1 MEVRQRKTRKIQKH
15 ISAMVTLCL
24 CASFLLFSYVSF
36 CMTEREQN
44 DRFWELYDQGYSAEE
59 AAQIV
64 AQENGYTIEG
74 QNRSSNKSS
83 LSGENADISAPS
95 QNLTHAHTWITTVT
109 KEATCTEQGEQ
120 TSTCSGCGETKVK
133 ATPKA
138 EHTYT
143 VASMPGTCLEAAK
156 DIYTCAVCGHSYT
169 EKGKK
174 GEHDYQLTN
183 AESGTCQTPAK
194 KTYTCSVCGNSYV
207 EEGELGEHD
216 YQLISESE
224 HDACT
229 ESGEA
234 IYSCSVCGDTYTET
248 VEPLGHEL
256 ETTKTVL
263 QEATC
268 TEDGKRAYLCSR
280 CGTEVDPEVIPAT
293 GHNPQYEVVKEA
305 GLFTQGDAQ
314 TLCTV
319 CGEVLSAEV
328 LPAVIPLWA
337 VIAGVVGVCA
347 VGGIIIVLVIKK
359 QK

>member
-1 MEVRQRKTRKIQKH
+1 MKMRVLKKRKWLLGVAVLLTFVSITWVSLSTSVNSLTR
-15 ISAMVTLCL
+15 
-24 CASFLLFSYVSF
+24 
-36 CMTEREQN
+36 EEN
-44 DRFWELYDQGYSAEE
+44 DRFCELMDQGYSPEE
-59 AAQIV
+59 ANEIV
-64 AQENGYTIEG
+64 
-74 QNRSSNKSS
+74 NREFNIHIDSNDGNSSSTTN
-83 LSGENADISAPS
+83 IPSAP
-95 QNLTHAHTWITTVT
+95 THTHTWITTVT

-156 DIYTCAVCGHSYT
+156 EVYTCAVCGHSYT

-183 AESGTCQTPAK
+183 AEPGTCQTPAK
-194 KTYTCSVCGNSYV
+194 KTYTCSVCGDSYV
-207 EEGELGEHD
+207 EEGDLGEHD

-229 ESGEA
+229 ESGEVV
-234 IYSCSVCGDTYTET
+234 YTCSVCGDTYTKT

-263 QEATC
+263 QKATC
-268 TEDGKRAYLCSR
+268 TEDGKKAYLCSR
-280 CGTEVDPEVIPAT
+280 CGAEVDPEVIPAT
-293 GHNPQYEVVKEA
+293 EHNPQYEVVKEA
-305 GLFTQGDAQ
+305 GLFTKGETQ

-328 LPAVIPLWA
+328 LPAVIPLWV
-337 VIAGVVGVCA
+337 VIAGIIGVCA
-347 VGGIIIVLVIKK
+347 VGGIIAVLIMKRKK
-359 QK
+359 

>member
-1 MEVRQRKTRKIQKH
+1 MKMRVLKKRKWLLGVAVLLTFASVTWILLSTSVNSLTREEN
-15 ISAMVTLCL
+15 
-24 CASFLLFSYVSF
+24 
-36 CMTEREQN
+36 ERMN
-44 DRFWELYDQGYSAEE
+44 ELYKQGYSMEE
-59 AAQIV
+59 IDRIITEEFYSGAK
-64 AQENGYTIEG
+64 N
-74 QNRSSNKSS
+74 NSSS
-83 LSGENADISAPS
+83 LPEGDQSTISTDPVITP
-95 QNLTHAHTWITTVT
+95 THTHTWVTTVT

-133 ATPKA
+133 TTPKA

-143 VASMPGTCLEAAK
+143 VASTPGTCLEAAK
-156 DIYTCAVCGHSYT
+156 EVYTCAVCGHSYT

-183 AESGTCQTPAK
+183 AESGTCQAPAK
-194 KTYTCSVCGNSYV
+194 KTYTCSVCGDSYV

-280 CGTEVDPEVIPAT
+280 CGAEVDPEVIPAT
-293 GHNPQYEVVKEA
+293 GHNPQYKVVKEA
-305 GLFTQGDAQ
+305 GLFTKGETQ

-337 VIAGVVGVCA
+337 VIAGVVGGCVVA
-347 VGGIIIVLVIKK
+347 GIIIVLAIKK
-359 QK
+359 KK

>member
-1 MEVRQRKTRKIQKH
+1 MKMRVLKKRKGLLGIVAILVLVFWSSFNLRSAFSWSEEENAQMNELRK
-15 ISAMVTLCL
+15 
-24 CASFLLFSYVSF
+24 
-36 CMTEREQN
+36 
-44 DRFWELYDQGYSAEE
+44 QGYSNQE
-59 AAQIV
+59 IV
-64 AQENGYTIEG
+64 EIIGQEFGTTVNSDTV
-74 QNRSSNKSS
+74 S
-83 LSGENADISAPS
+83 LPPNENAPS
-95 QNLTHAHTWITTVT
+95 THTHTWVTTVT

-120 TSTCSGCGETKVK
+120 TSTCSECGETKVK

-143 VASMPGTCLEAAK
+143 VASTPGTCLEAAK
-156 DIYTCAVCGHSYT
+156 EVYTCAVCGHSYT

-174 GEHDYQLTN
+174 GEHDYQLTH
-183 AESGTCQTPAK
+183 AESGTCQTPTK
-194 KTYTCSVCGNSYV
+194 KTYTCSVCGDSYV

-216 YQLISESE
+216 YQLISESV

-229 ESGEA
+229 ESGEVV
-234 IYSCSVCGDTYTET
+234 YTCSVCGDTYTET

-256 ETTKTVL
+256 ETTKTML
-263 QEATC
+263 QKATC
-268 TEDGKRAYLCSR
+268 TEDGRRAYLCSR
-280 CGTEVDPEVIPAT
+280 CGAEVDPEVIPAT
-293 GHNPQYEVVKEA
+293 GHNPQYEVIKEA
-305 GLFTQGDAQ
+305 GLFTKGDAH

-328 LPAVIPLWA
+328 LPGVIPLWA

>member
-1 MEVRQRKTRKIQKH
+1 MKMRVLKKRKWLLGVAVLLIFVSVTWVSLSTSVNSLTREEN
-15 ISAMVTLCL
+15 
-24 CASFLLFSYVSF
+24 
-36 CMTEREQN
+36 ERAN
-44 DRFWELYDQGYSAEE
+44 ELADQGYSNDEIM
-59 AAQIV
+59 QIMHDEFGWQV
-64 AQENGYTIEG
+64 TGGSTTSNTQSDP
-74 QNRSSNKSS
+74 SS
-83 LSGENADISAPS
+83 P
-95 QNLTHAHTWITTVT
+95 THTHTWITTVT

-120 TSTCSGCGETKVK
+120 TSTCSGCRETKVK

-143 VASMPGTCLEAAK
+143 VASTPGTCLEAAK
-156 DIYTCAVCGHSYT
+156 EVYTCAVCGHSYT

-183 AESGTCQTPAK
+183 AEPGTCQTPAK
-194 KTYTCSVCGNSYV
+194 KTYTCSVCGDSYV

-216 YQLISESE
+216 YRLISESK

-229 ESGEA
+229 ESGEV
-234 IYSCSVCGDTYTET
+234 IYTCSVCGDTYTET

-268 TEDGKRAYLCSR
+268 TEDGKKAYLCSR
-280 CGTEVDPEVIPAT
+280 CGAEVDPEVIPAT
-293 GHNPQYEVVKEA
+293 GHNPQYKVVKEA
-305 GLFTQGDAQ
+305 GLFTKGDAQ

-328 LPAVIPLWA
+328 LPGVIPLWA

>member
-1 MEVRQRKTRKIQKH
+1 MKMRVLKKRKWLLGVAVLLTFVSVTWVSLSTSVNSLTREENEYFEQ
-15 ISAMVTLCL
+15 
-24 CASFLLFSYVSF
+24 LL
-36 CMTEREQN
+36 E
-44 DRFWELYDQGYSAEE
+44 QGYTPEE
-59 AAQIV
+59 AFQMSYDKFG
-64 AQENGYTIEG
+64 GYNPST
-74 QNRSSNKSS
+74 SSNNDY
-83 LSGENADISAPS
+83 GNAQTP
-95 QNLTHAHTWITTVT
+95 THTHTWVTTVT

-156 DIYTCAVCGHSYT
+156 EVYTCAVCGHSYT

-183 AESGTCQTPAK
+183 AEPGTCQTPAK
-194 KTYTCSVCGNSYV
+194 KTYTCSVCGDSYV

>member
-1 MEVRQRKTRKIQKH
+1 MKMRVSKKRKWLLGIVAILVLVFWSSFNLR
-15 ISAMVTLCL
+15 SAFSWSEEENERGCE
-24 CASFLLFSYVSF
+24 LL
-36 CMTEREQN
+36 
-44 DRFWELYDQGYSAEE
+44 DQGYSMEE
-59 AAQIV
+59 ISRIL
-64 AQENGYTIEG
+64 QEEFGYRVVDP
-74 QNRSSNKSS
+74 NASSNSQ
-83 LSGENADISAPS
+83 GNQTADTTPTP
-95 QNLTHAHTWITTVT
+95 THTHTWITTVT

-156 DIYTCAVCGHSYT
+156 EVYTCAVCGHSYT

-183 AESGTCQTPAK
+183 AEPGTCQTPTK
-194 KTYTCSVCGNSYV
+194 KTYTCSVCGDSYV

-216 YQLISESE
+216 YQLISESV

-229 ESGEA
+229 ESGEVV
-234 IYSCSVCGDTYTET
+234 YTCSVCGDTYTET

-256 ETTKTVL
+256 ETTKTML
-263 QEATC
+263 QKATC
-268 TEDGKRAYLCSR
+268 TEDGRRAYLCSR
-280 CGTEVDPEVIPAT
+280 CGAEVDPEVIPAT
-293 GHNPQYEVVKEA
+293 GHNPQYEVIKEA
-305 GLFTQGDAQ
+305 GLFTKGDAH

-328 LPAVIPLWA
+328 LPGVIPLWA